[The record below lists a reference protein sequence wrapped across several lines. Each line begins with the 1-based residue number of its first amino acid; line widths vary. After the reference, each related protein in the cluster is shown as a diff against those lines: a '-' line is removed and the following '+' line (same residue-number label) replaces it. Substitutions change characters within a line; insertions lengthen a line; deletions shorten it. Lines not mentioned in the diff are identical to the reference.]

1 MGSKDVHLAN
11 TSDIQDGEMKEFL
24 VDETRILVARVRDQ
38 FHAVSATCPHYGAPL
53 VEGALCG
60 TRVVCPWHH
69 AVFNVVSGDLEE
81 PPALDGLVS
90 YYTRVEGEQVI
101 VSVPDETPDRRT
113 APMAAYDP
121 SHARIAHPTIG
132 PTSVKI
138 IYTAMRNRSGCR
150 FDPKSSLASTI
161 SSFCSTER

>member
-1 MGSKDVHLAN
+1 MGCKDVHLAS
-11 TSDIQDGEMKEFL
+11 TSDIQEGAMKEFS
-24 VDETRILVARVRDQ
+24 VDETRILVARVRDR

-60 TRVVCPWHH
+60 TRLVCPWHH

-90 YYTRVEGEQVI
+90 YDTRVEGERVI

-113 APMAAYDP
+113 APMAVHEPVADSRQFVIIGGGAAGYAAAQTLREEGFRGNVVMITREDRAPYD
-121 SHARIAHPTIG
+121 
-132 PTSVKI
+132 
-138 IYTAMRNRSGCR
+138 
-150 FDPKSSLASTI
+150 
-161 SSFCSTER
+161 